1 MVLGAGKGTASQFQ
15 GHTTTTMKMLVRSGA
30 ETLQVVEHW
39 FPQGVYCIGF
49 KKEKIS
55 ELSNFNILTINIQCS
70 YANDNLILPVETS
83 RSRILCGLEISW
95 VLLPKL

>member
-55 ELSNFNILTINIQCS
+55 ELSNFNILDS
-70 YANDNLILPVETS
+70 DFFFFK
-83 RSRILCGLEISW
+83 LEIWWQLS
-95 VLLPKL
+95 VNRSLVFKTAS